1 MRTLIFTVIF
11 TVIFAVTISLVVALP
26 ALLFAPGVM
35 ASEESEVKKLTQ
47 EKITIVIDVLR
58 NKGLSKEEKKKRI
71 VAAVDPIFD
80 FKRMAWL
87 SLGKK
92 HRSAMNKAQKK
103 EFSKLFVK
111 RLKESYLEKLELY
124 TDEEVV
130 IEDAKRV
137 KKRIHV
143 LTRLVSKDDKKDMLY
158 KFYKSKKKGWK
169 VYDVVILG
177 VSVVQTYR
185 SQFSGLMKKGSID
198 DLLTTLRTTGAIT
211 IPTPKK

>member
-1 MRTLIFTVIF
+1 MRTLIF
-11 TVIFAVTISLVVALP
+11 AVLISLVLTSPVIWFTPQA
-26 ALLFAPGVM
+26 M
-35 ASEESEVKKLTQ
+35 AGEESEVKKLTQ
-47 EKITIVIDVLR
+47 EKIAIVIDVLR
-58 NKGLSKEEKKKRI
+58 NKGIGKEEKKKRI
-71 VAAVDPIFD
+71 IAAVDPIFD
-80 FKRMAWL
+80 FKRMARL

-92 HRSAMNKAQKK
+92 HWSAMNKAQKK

-111 RLKESYLEKLELY
+111 RLKESYLEKLDLY

-143 LTRLVSKDDKKDMLY
+143 LTRLVSKDDKKDMVY
-158 KFYKSKKKGWK
+158 KFYKSRKKGWK

-185 SQFSGLMKKGSID
+185 SQFNGLMKKGSID

-211 IPTPKK
+211 IPTAKK